1 MAALG
6 LVACVPVLAV
16 AAVAIKLGSPGPVFF
31 RQRRVGRGGRTF
43 ELIKLR
49 TMVAK
54 AGGPAVTAG
63 DDRRITGVGRL
74 LRMTKIDELPELWH
88 VVRGE
93 MSLVGPRPEVP
104 SLVDLGDPL
113 WRRVLEARPG
123 LTDPV
128 TLRLRNEEAL
138 LAGVE
143 GDREAFY
150 RQVLQPWKLRGY
162 RRHLERRHFLGDI
175 GVLVATLLAIVRP
188 TGAPPPTLAELRAS
202 SAEDV
207 GPISAQ
213 TVQGPGP
220 WE

>member
-1 MAALG
+1 LG
-6 LVACVPVLAV
+6 LVACAPVLAV

-31 RQRRVGRGGRTF
+31 RQRRMGRGGRIF

-49 TMVAK
+49 TMVAT

-74 LRMTKIDELPELWH
+74 LRQTKIDELPELWH

-104 SLVDLGDPL
+104 SLVDLDDPL

-143 GDREAFY
+143 GDRDAFY

-162 RRHLERRHFLGDI
+162 QRHLERRHFLGEI
-175 GVLVATLLAIVRP
+175 GVLIATVLAIVRP
-188 TGAPPPTLAELRAS
+188 SAMPPPTVAELQAS
-202 SAEDV
+202 SDEDADR
-207 GPISAQ
+207 ISAQ
-213 TVQGPGP
+213 AAQAGRP
-220 WE
+220 